1 MKNRIILLI
10 ILLCLFSVFSTSSKA
25 MANGY
30 LAIGGGGGGEAKT
43 GNMRIEA
50 GGYSTDRNVNFLFGI
65 GVPFTLGRD
74 DTPSDLLEY
83 PVPHWD
89 YTRLGKKDKGE
100 ETGLYAKFGI
110 EPVNRTGVF
119 LLVYGGATW
128 GREIELARSNVTG
141 WYYQQSETTKTYGLI
156 GGGLGYFPKKHSF
169 CLQLGYDNRMGIT
182 GMVGFNW

>member
-1 MKNRIILLI
+1 MKKLI
-10 ILLCLFSVFSTSSKA
+10 PFVLVLFLFFFSLSSEVK
-25 MANGY
+25 ANGY

-50 GGYSTDRNVNFLFGI
+50 GGYSTDKSVNFLFGI

-83 PVPHWD
+83 PVPHWS
-89 YTRLGKKDKGE
+89 YTKLGEKNKGE

-119 LLVYGGATW
+119 LLASVGATW
-128 GREIELARSNVTG
+128 GKEIELARSNVTG
-141 WYYQQSETTKTYGLI
+141 WYYQQSERTKTYGLI
-156 GGGLGYFPKKHSF
+156 GGGIGYFPRSHKF